1 MMRAESSSSRPV
13 RISVRKKV
21 FSSCVLAV
29 CLLTLLEIA
38 CRLTGLGATRETH
51 PDISNWNLQWKSDFY
66 VFDVQQTDP
75 AFGINTD
82 GLRDRT
88 HLEHAAAD
96 TLRVVCLGDS
106 VTYGYGFTSEESY
119 PRFLEGELS
128 KSGNVE
134 VFNVALP
141 GWSTRQQRIAYE
153 RIVRRYRP
161 DYVLLGVCLNDIP
174 EMHNNLA
181 SPPPRF
187 VGMLYRYSHLVRCL
201 LPGQQH
207 EIHQVVELLTHPD
220 APRVRAAWEMALQE
234 IHSLAR
240 MVEADGAQFG
250 LLVFPFRR
258 QVLPDPPPA
267 GPQEKFRQFCRA
279 EKIRFWDGREA
290 LQHLGTQGFID
301 YDHLSAEGAIA
312 VARQISQSRWI
323 VPRPASDE
331 PPRVNTGQT
340 ESP

>member
-1 MMRAESSSSRPV
+1 MGSESSSSQPV
-13 RISVRKKV
+13 RISVRKKI
-21 FSSCVLAV
+21 FFSCVLAV
-29 CLLTLLEIA
+29 CLLGFLEIA
-38 CRLTGLGATRETH
+38 CRLAGVGAARPTH
-51 PDISNWNLQWKSDFY
+51 QDIANWNLQWKSDFY
-66 VFDVQQTDP
+66 VFDVRQADP
-75 AFGINTD
+75 AFGVNAD

-88 HLEHAAAD
+88 HREHAAAD

-106 VTYGYGFTSEESY
+106 VTYGYGVAAEESY
-119 PRFLEGELS
+119 PRLLEEELN
-128 KSGNVE
+128 KNAKVE

-161 DYVLLGVCLNDIP
+161 DYVILGVCLNDIP

-187 VGMLYRYSHLVRCL
+187 IGTLYRYSNLVRCL

-207 EIHQVVELLTHPD
+207 EIRQVVELFTHPD
-220 APRVRAAWEMALQE
+220 APRVQAAWELVLKE
-234 IHSLAR
+234 IHSLAE

-250 LLVFPFRR
+250 LLLFPFRR
-258 QVLPDPPPA
+258 QVLPGPPPA
-267 GPQEKFRQFCRA
+267 TPQEKFRRYCET

-290 LQHLGTQGFID
+290 LQDLGAQGFID
-301 YDHLSAEGAIA
+301 YDHLSAEGATA
-312 VARQISQSRWI
+312 VARQVSQSQWI
-323 VPRPASDE
+323 VPRPAGEE
-331 PPRVNTGQT
+331 PPRVNTRQT

>member
-1 MMRAESSSSRPV
+1 MRAESSSSRPV

-21 FSSCVLAV
+21 FFSCVLAV
-29 CLLTLLEIA
+29 CLLALLEIA

-51 PDISNWNLQWKSDFY
+51 QDISNWNLQWKSDFY

-106 VTYGYGFTSEESY
+106 VTYGYGVSWEKSY
-119 PRFLEGELS
+119 PRFLERELN

-161 DYVLLGVCLNDIP
+161 DYVILGVCLNDIP

-187 VGMLYRYSHLVRCL
+187 VGMLYRHSNFVRCL

-207 EIHQVVELLTHPD
+207 EIHQVAELLTHPD

-267 GPQEKFRQFCRA
+267 GPQEEFRQYCQT
-279 EKIRFWDGREA
+279 EKVRFWDAREA
-290 LQHLGTQGFID
+290 LQQLGTQGFID
-301 YDHLSAEGAIA
+301 YDHLSAEGATA

-323 VPRPASDE
+323 APHPARDK
-331 PPRVNTGQT
+331 PLQVNTGQT